1 MDPLQKYVAHLF
13 SNYGD
18 SPRIK
23 DLKEEVLSNLRAKLE
38 DLVAE
43 GIDPDTALAEAKASI
58 TSVTDLVEDGIKVRI
73 WPFRMVLTQTLLMYT
88 LIAWIAS
95 IPLAVMRTGSFVGFV
110 LICLSLVLTVLYF
123 IFKNR
128 NVSAYSSNTSTIQFK
143 TVLQIQKWAWRI
155 WGVFIAAVFLTVI
168 ATRFV
173 SNLWFGYPIVIDGPY
188 QAALLAADF
197 ILPCFTVII
206 PLGVRAAVRLLHRYE
221 VSP

>member
-73 WPFRMVLTQTLLMYT
+73 WPFRMELTQTLLMYT
-88 LIAWIAS
+88 LDRLDRIHTLGRNADRLICRIRSDLS
-95 IPLAVMRTGSFVGFV
+95 IPGAG
-110 LICLSLVLTVLYF
+110 C
-123 IFKNR
+123 
-128 NVSAYSSNTSTIQFK
+128 
-143 TVLQIQKWAWRI
+143 
-155 WGVFIAAVFLTVI
+155 
-168 ATRFV
+168 
-173 SNLWFGYPIVIDGPY
+173 
-188 QAALLAADF
+188 ALF
-197 ILPCFTVII
+197 HF
-206 PLGVRAAVRLLHRYE
+206 
-221 VSP
+221 